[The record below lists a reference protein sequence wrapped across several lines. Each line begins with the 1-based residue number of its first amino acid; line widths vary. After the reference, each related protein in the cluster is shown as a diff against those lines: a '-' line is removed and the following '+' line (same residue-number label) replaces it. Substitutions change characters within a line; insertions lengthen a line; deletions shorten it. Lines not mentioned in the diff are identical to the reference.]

1 MIVGNYKLNETGK
14 YYLLRARFNDR
25 DFTPNRK
32 APRGDLVRIYTVWLK
47 NNIRDRKRVLLF
59 KTWGNSFTGI
69 AIKDKVCID
78 NLFSFNDYEKI
89 KFKKEMEFR
98 N

>member
-1 MIVGNYKLNETGK
+1 MIVGDYKLTDKGL
-14 YYLLRARFNDR
+14 YYMLRARYNDR
-25 DFTPNRK
+25 DFTPDRK

-47 NNIRDRKRVLLF
+47 SKIRDRKRVLLF
-59 KTWGNSFTGI
+59 ETWGNSFTGV

-78 NLFSFNDYEKI
+78 NLFSFNDYEDI
-89 KFKKEMEFR
+89 KYEKEMEFR

>member
-1 MIVGNYKLNETGK
+1 MTVENYKLTREGL
-14 YYLLRARFNDR
+14 YYMLRARYNDR

-47 NNIRDRKRVLLF
+47 DYPRGRKRVLLF
-59 KTWGNSFTGI
+59 ETWGNSFTGI
-69 AIKDKVCID
+69 AIKDKACID

-89 KFKKEMEFR
+89 KYKKEMEFR
-98 N
+98 S